1 MRSSH
6 QIAIALLVSSALTPL
21 VQARAQV
28 TTAQTAPASPSDS
41 PVSEVVVTG
50 HTLSEQRSVQVKERS
65 DLISDNLSANEAGS
79 LPDYGLG
86 QALKRLPG
94 ISMVI
99 NNGRGEEQYMT
110 IRGLSPD
117 YNSTTIDGVAMPSTE
132 LGSTSAATSTASG
145 RTVSYDVLPTSMAK
159 TVNVFKSWSPEL
171 PSDAIGGVTNIVTR
185 SAFDVPTS
193 FLAGKV
199 LYAYW
204 DDEPRWHNYS
214 PSGEAEFT
222 ASDRF
227 GSHNQFG
234 ALFSATYYRRASS
247 SWDTVSNGTQG
258 FYPYAGGTQ
267 TVSATTL
274 APSTSVAGLTN
285 VPGQTGWLNYDDV
298 RTRESLFG
306 KLEYQADGLK
316 VHATAGY
323 FDHLLNEDRNNQYL
337 DSSGKAT
344 FVSATTG
351 SFATGTASAGYDHYN
366 VDRRITYGEIGGDYD
381 FHNGWLIN
389 ATVNLSGGRYNQSS
403 IDDSFSYNKAASALA
418 FNYATSTTG
427 PAVFAPL
434 TDANY
439 LSAANYS
446 LAYHQFAQNHGA
458 TLTPVFKLDA
468 AWNEGPGESG
478 LGARLGAFDRNLS
491 NNGATVQTRYDA
503 PSGVTIASLGSNYLY
518 LTPYNGG
525 GQQALISSPGDVAAY
540 FNSNQSLFTLD
551 SGNLSASTIGTYKLR
566 EDLAAGYGILD
577 YRAARYYVSFGV
589 RYEVTDETV
598 QNYLPS
604 SFTSSSKATSFTQA
618 TTTNNYA
625 RLLPALN
632 ASYDLTS
639 SLKARLGV
647 SQDLARPDY
656 SQLAQNSSIA
666 VSTVAT
672 AQTIGL
678 ATQTISNPKL
688 IPRESTNYDLSL
700 EWYPTSKM
708 LFSLSTFYK
717 EIKHEIVTVSNQQ
730 IGVVEPGEP
739 GVYTVTTTQAQNVD
753 GAQVQGVEMGVI
765 VPHFDGFAWPLN
777 SFGISANTSF
787 NDFDAS
793 HIVMT
798 DGSLRHLPGL
808 ISSAKNIDNV
818 SLLFDQYPLDG
829 DLAFNHTS
837 KMPYSFSSTN
847 AALDQWY
854 GASNRLDFQ
863 LRYHITTSM
872 SAVVQIQN
880 ITNDTPVRLTGPG
893 VNIYSETL
901 ENGRAFFFGF
911 DAKL

>member
-6 QIAIALLVSSALTPL
+6 QIVFALLVSSTLTP
-21 VQARAQV
+21 VAQARAQ
-28 TTAQTAPASPSDS
+28 TAAQAGPSDS

-50 HTLSEQRSVQVKERS
+50 HTLSEQRSVQVKAHS

-79 LPDYGLG
+79 LPDYGMG
-86 QALKRLPG
+86 QALKRVPG

-132 LGSTSAATSTASG
+132 LGSTGAATSTASG

-185 SAFDVPTS
+185 SAFDVAKS
-193 FLAGKV
+193 FAAGKV

-204 DDEPRWHNYS
+204 DNEPRWHSYS

-227 GSHNQFG
+227 GSNNQFG

-258 FYPYAGGTQ
+258 FYPYPGAPATL
-267 TVSATTL
+267 SAVTL
-274 APSTSVAGLTN
+274 TPSTNVATLGLTN

-316 VHATAGY
+316 THATVGY

-366 VDRRITYGEIGGDYD
+366 VDRRITYGEIGADYN
-381 FHNGWLIN
+381 FHNGWTIK
-389 ATVNLSGGRYNQSS
+389 ATANLSGGRYNQSS
-403 IDDSFSYNKAASALA
+403 IDDSFTYNKTASTLA
-418 FNYATSTTG
+418 FNYTTSTTG

-434 TDANY
+434 TNANY

-446 LAYHQFAQNHGA
+446 LAYHQFAQNHGS
-458 TLTPVFKLDA
+458 TLTPIFKLDA
-468 AWNEGPGESG
+468 AWNEGPGASG
-478 LGARLGAFDRNLS
+478 FGARLGACDRNLS

-503 PSGVTIASLGSNYLY
+503 PAGVTMASLGSNYLY

-525 GQQALISSPGDVAAY
+525 GQQVLLSSPGDVATY
-540 FNSNQSLFTLD
+540 FNANRGLFMLD
-551 SGNLSASTIGTYKLR
+551 ASNLSASSIGTYKLK
-566 EDLAAGYGILD
+566 EDLAAGYGLLD
-577 YRAARYYVSFGV
+577 YHGANYYISAGV
-589 RYEVTDETV
+589 RYETTSQTV

-618 TTTNNYA
+618 TSTNNYG
-625 RLLPALN
+625 RWLPALN
-632 ASYDLTS
+632 ANYDFS
-639 SLKARLGV
+639 STLKARLGI
-647 SQDLARPDY
+647 SQNLARPDY
-656 SQLAQNSSIA
+656 SQLAQNSSLT

-672 AQTIGL
+672 AQAIGL
-678 ATQTISNPKL
+678 ASQTISNPKL

-700 EWYPTSKM
+700 EWYPTPKM
-708 LFSLSTFYK
+708 LLSVATFYK

-730 IGVVEPGEP
+730 IGVAEPGQP
-739 GVYTVTTTQAQNVD
+739 GVYTVTTTQSQNVD
-753 GAQVQGVEMGVI
+753 GAEVQGVEFGLVI
-765 VPHFDGFAWPLN
+765 PHFDSWSWPLN
-777 SFGISANTSF
+777 YFGVSANTSF
-787 NDFDAS
+787 NDFNAS
-793 HIVMT
+793 HIAMT
-798 DGSLRHLPGL
+798 DGTLRHLPGL
-808 ISSAKNIDNV
+808 ISSAKNLDNI
-818 SLLFDQYPLDG
+818 SLLFDNYPWDG

-854 GASNRLDFQ
+854 GASNRLDWQ
-863 LRYHITTSM
+863 LRYHINTSM
-872 SAVVQIQN
+872 SVVIQIQN
-880 ITNDTPVRLTGPG
+880 ITNDSPVRLTGPG

-901 ENGRAFFFGF
+901 ENGRAYFFGF